1 MGAGLVLALGGCG
14 LHPMYAGG
22 GSGAVATAVA
32 SVEVSPIPGKSGW
45 LVRHDLADRLGSD
58 GNHPRYRLDVRLDEK
73 LQGLGQ
79 MSDDTITRER
89 RTMRARYQLV
99 DLNTGAI
106 ALDATASV
114 DEGLDVV
121 SSEYAVIAA
130 EQTAQENLAREL
142 SDQIVTRVA
151 TRLRAAVRGEQPI
164 PAPSSAPPS
173 DQGESGES
181 TGGAP
186 ASTPGGH

>member
-1 MGAGLVLALGGCG
+1 
-14 LHPMYAGG
+14 
-22 GSGAVATAVA
+22 VATAVA

-130 EQTAQENLAREL
+130 EQTAQENPRA
-142 SDQIVTRVA
+142 SCPTRSSPA
-151 TRLRAAVRGEQPI
+151 WPRACAAVRGEQPI

-181 TGGAP
+181 TGAP

>member
-1 MGAGLVLALGGCG
+1 
-14 LHPMYAGG
+14 
-22 GSGAVATAVA
+22 
-32 SVEVSPIPGKSGW
+32 
-45 LVRHDLADRLGSD
+45 
-58 GNHPRYRLDVRLDEK
+58 
-73 LQGLGQ
+73 

-130 EQTAQENLAREL
+130 EQTAQENPRA
-142 SDQIVTRVA
+142 SCPTRSSPA
-151 TRLRAAVRGEQPI
+151 WPRAC
-164 PAPSSAPPS
+164 APPS
-173 DQGESGES
+173 
-181 TGGAP
+181 GANSP
-186 ASTPGGH
+186 SPRRPRRRRPIRAKAAKAPVAPLPPRRTLILR